1 MLRLRPTVV
10 TSFIAIILI
19 VVGAVS
25 YSNYRQGLSAAEQT
39 ASELIVKTER
49 LTTENVGKLL
59 LTSRL
64 LVEAISE
71 LPASLLSTNSP
82 ERISELLRLYADKV
96 PLTYSLYIGFSDGSF
111 VQAINLKRPNGSLR
125 RVTKFPNGSTSA
137 TRYIGPVSGS
147 SERDQAWGFFDINN
161 QRQDANEIDRRT
173 SYDPRVRPWYERSI
187 QEENIGSSSIYIF
200 ASLKEPGVT
209 ISMPMRNVPGA
220 IVGLDIPLNSL
231 ADFVKA
237 QQPGANGVIAVISED
252 GSVVAHPDADK
263 IVNEDKKSRQ
273 LVTVSIHE
281 IEDLLLR
288 RAFDVLEENSRE
300 RVTFSYNEKG
310 YVSSVAEISEL
321 PGGAWRVIS
330 VASIDDFTGAAKRA
344 LTSSLFI
351 ASAILLIA
359 LIVVT
364 VLANWIA
371 KPIKGASEFA
381 KGLSQLNLDLP
392 QPKSSPLHEI
402 QSLSEA
408 MVNMRGALNT
418 FLKYAPKDLVQ
429 DLVTSGKSAEIGGRR
444 QEVTLMFT
452 DIADFTT
459 ISEKLSPE
467 DVMNYMSIY
476 FEQMGEAISEQN
488 GVIDK
493 FIGDAIMAM
502 WNAPLLNSHHVSDAC
517 SAALRASRSSNELNA
532 ELAANNFPELWTRFG
547 LHSCEALV
555 GNIGAP
561 DRMQYTSL
569 GAGVNLAS
577 RIEGLNK
584 FYKTQILVSDT
595 VRTNA
600 GERFLF
606 RRIDLVTAKGTTRPV
621 TVFELLGERDEQSD
635 FYIGGDAI
643 RRAVKYEQAFD
654 FYLHRDFEDA
664 VNILEGLNDS
674 APEDYVV
681 EKLLERCRRFIVE
694 PPDRKWDGSTALD
707 EK

>member
-1 MLRLRPTVV
+1 
-10 TSFIAIILI
+10 
-19 VVGAVS
+19 
-25 YSNYRQGLSAAEQT
+25 
-39 ASELIVKTER
+39 
-49 LTTENVGKLL
+49 
-59 LTSRL
+59 
-64 LVEAISE
+64 
-71 LPASLLSTNSP
+71 
-82 ERISELLRLYADKV
+82 
-96 PLTYSLYIGFSDGSF
+96 
-111 VQAINLKRPNGSLR
+111 
-125 RVTKFPNGSTSA
+125 
-137 TRYIGPVSGS
+137 
-147 SERDQAWGFFDINN
+147 
-161 QRQDANEIDRRT
+161 
-173 SYDPRVRPWYERSI
+173 
-187 QEENIGSSSIYIF
+187 
-200 ASLKEPGVT
+200 
-209 ISMPMRNVPGA
+209 
-220 IVGLDIPLNSL
+220 
-231 ADFVKA
+231 
-237 QQPGANGVIAVISED
+237 
-252 GSVVAHPDADK
+252 
-263 IVNEDKKSRQ
+263 
-273 LVTVSIHE
+273 
-281 IEDLLLR
+281 
-288 RAFDVLEENSRE
+288 
-300 RVTFSYNEKG
+300 
-310 YVSSVAEISEL
+310 
-321 PGGAWRVIS
+321 
-330 VASIDDFTGAAKRA
+330 
-344 LTSSLFI
+344 